1 MKTVEYRR
9 RGKVALSFFCVI
21 LSTRRGHVL
30 RARLARF
37 SHTSAI
43 FITAFK
49 TKTITQADAWRSGTA
64 DSAGWDTGRGDT
76 FKT

>member
-1 MKTVEYRR
+1 MKTVKYRR
-9 RGKVALSFFCVI
+9 RGKVALSFFCGI

-37 SHTSAI
+37 SHTSTI

-49 TKTITQADAWRSGTA
+49 IKTTTQADAWQSGTA
-64 DSAGWDTGRGDT
+64 DNAGWDTGGGDT